1 MLFSNLLNRSILTHP
16 EFSLMISTGFFFLS
30 VYNFLVFPVIYCRSC
45 CLYIANN
52 FRCIP
57 VFCAKLGLYLVILQS
72 LCLLYKLPKCDLL
85 FILHVSFLLLLFFS
99 SILLPLSNFQYRMTG
114 LDWEFVTIFRSQSAV
129 TILILVPYFCF
140 LIHSLMIAD
149 LLSKHLHVAVVYT
162 ATVIICA
169 GLVKY
174 ILTFWRRNYFSNF
187 STTCI

>member
-52 FRCIP
+52 FWCIP
-57 VFCAKLGLYLVILQS
+57 VFCVKLGLYLVILQS

-114 LDWEFVTIFRSQSAV
+114 LDWFDIMRVCNNIQISKCSHYTNFSS
-129 TILILVPYFCF
+129 FF
-140 LIHSLMIAD
+140 
-149 LLSKHLHVAVVYT
+149 LLSYTQSDDCWFIVETSARSCGLYSYSDNLCWSGKVYFNLL
-162 ATVIICA
+162 APE
-169 GLVKY
+169 L
-174 ILTFWRRNYFSNF
+174 FF
-187 STTCI
+187 